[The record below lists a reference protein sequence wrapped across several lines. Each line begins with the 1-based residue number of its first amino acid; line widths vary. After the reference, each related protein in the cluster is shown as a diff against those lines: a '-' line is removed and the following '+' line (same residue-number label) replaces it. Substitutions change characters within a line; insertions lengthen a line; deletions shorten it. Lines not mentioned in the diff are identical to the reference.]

1 MTKHLLRWA
10 LLFALAFTPSAA
22 DAHAFLNQATPP
34 VGSTLSVS
42 PPEVRLQFSE
52 PLEPRFSRL
61 AVVDARGQDVT
72 SGQVQI
78 NGVTMAVP
86 LRPLSSGTYEV
97 RWHALSVDTHATEGS
112 YRFTVTR

>member
-1 MTKHLLRWA
+1 MTKHLLRRV
-10 LLFALAFTPSAA
+10 LLLALAFAPAAA
-22 DAHAFLNQATPP
+22 DAHAFLDQATPP
-34 VGSTLSVS
+34 VGSTLSAS

-52 PLEPRFSRL
+52 QLEPRFSRL
-61 AVVDARGQDVT
+61 AVVDAGGRDVT
-72 SGQVQI
+72 SGQTQI
-78 NGVTMAVP
+78 SGVTMAVR